1 MGDVLASKGER
12 DRSHIATQDEAK
24 VRRWLKHFGVTRSEL
39 QGAIDKVGNSV
50 VAVRK
55 QLGLDGEP
63 EPPQ

>member
-12 DRSHIATQDEAK
+12 DRSHIAMQDEAE
-24 VRRWLKHFGVTRSEL
+24 VRRWLKRLGVTRSEL
-39 QGAIDKVGNSV
+39 QRAVDKVGNSV

-55 QLGLDGEP
+55 QMGLQA